1 MSALKRSEEQQ
12 RVALM
17 RLGLGRTL
25 PYWIKALGICLS
37 RLTPAHAMY
46 PPLRRRVDTIEGQ
59 DAYDAWQM
67 STDFDAHIL
76 LIAANHVRQLAI
88 AAQGLLSSANAILR
102 LPLLI
107 DAEDV
112 RGVLEHFDRYW
123 ILNNGQPKTGIDG
136 KDLTTFLEYTEED
149 LLFHAGERVVPLLAS
164 PPRCSCSSNT
174 TDHLGD
180 LPARRG
186 RPLPCQGGRG
196 EISTTGVYRPG
207 PSELKVPCRVP
218 AGV

>member
-123 ILNNGQPKTGIDG
+123 ILNNGQPKPGIDG

-149 LLFHAGERVVPLLAS
+149 LLFHAGERVVPLLALGHVAQAAALQLD
-164 PPRCSCSSNT
+164 REWNEWIEGSS
-174 TDHLGD
+174 
-180 LPARRG
+180 
-186 RPLPCQGGRG
+186 
-196 EISTTGVYRPG
+196 S
-207 PSELKVPCRVP
+207 
-218 AGV
+218 